1 MGQWFLEKDHR
12 YRYGLL
18 KWNRGLYLWG
28 FFVSNEYIVF
38 TIGGTIALR
47 LSVPTFYD
55 RRATDLQLEK
65 GLTLLLYK
73 FEILSRNDVMCYV
86 WFEIGQKV
94 L

>member
-1 MGQWFLEKDHR
+1 MVVNGPVVLGKGPSVSVWFIKVKSRLISV
-12 YRYGLL
+12 
-18 KWNRGLYLWG
+18 G

-73 FEILSRNDVMCYV
+73 FEFLSRNDV
-86 WFEIGQKV
+86 WFEIGQMV